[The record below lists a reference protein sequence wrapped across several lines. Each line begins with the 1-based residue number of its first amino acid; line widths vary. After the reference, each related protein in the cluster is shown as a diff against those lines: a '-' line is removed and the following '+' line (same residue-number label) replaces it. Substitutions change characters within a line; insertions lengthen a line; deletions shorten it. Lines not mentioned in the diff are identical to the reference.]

1 MIQIALAPVVATA
14 RAMQKSKFNGQ
25 KVSPNMGGK
34 RKPDSVIAQ
43 RVADAVP
50 RLNSGESQQSVA
62 DALGVDRIT
71 IYRNLKRLTEKLV
84 GEATEGRLAQLKV
97 FELIEQSLVEGKV
110 EPEVAREWRAIRSEI
125 SQLLGLNSP
134 HRTISATIN
143 AEVDPVTL
151 TRYRRFCFET
161 NFLSDEQ
168 LETIYEFC
176 RTFKPEGLSQ

>member
-1 MIQIALAPVVATA
+1 
-14 RAMQKSKFNGQ
+14 
-25 KVSPNMGGK
+25 MGGK

-50 RLNSGESQQSVA
+50 RLNAGESQQDVA

-71 IYRNLKRLTEKLV
+71 IYRNLKKLTEKLV

-125 SQLLGLNSP
+125 SQLLGLNAPTKSITAHVATQGDGRF
-134 HRTISATIN
+134 HRFIQA
-143 AEVDPVTL
+143 AAG
-151 TRYRRFCFET
+151 
-161 NFLSDEQ
+161 LSDGQ
-168 LETIYEFC
+168 LETVLQFAAQIGREPLELPAGPPPL
-176 RTFKPEGLSQ
+176 RLEEGTKE